1 MNNPKRIAL
10 FGFPASGKSTFA
22 KILNE
27 KYNIPVYSLD
37 LIRWKNVKNG
47 EKDEEYFVKEY
58 EKIINLDEWIIE
70 GNALDYIDSRLE
82 KSDILY
88 FFDTG
93 VEDCINN
100 YIKREENV
108 KNGEERL
115 AFDTKMTSDNTIE
128 WIKTRY
134 AKKIEKLKIKLE
146 NYKDKLIIIHNYD
159 ELNNEIE
166 KLNIKKY

>member
-82 KSDILY
+82 KSDVLY

-93 VEDCINN
+93 VADCINN